1 MPRNPLLAFGALLLA
16 AFLGAAAF
24 ALLQPMLPGS
34 DRAKTEAIVRDYVLS
49 HPEILPE
56 AMQKLQEREVG
67 KAVAAN
73 RSGIETP
80 FAGASAGNP
89 QGDLTLVAYMDYA
102 CGYCRA
108 SLPAIDKLL
117 AKDPKVRVVYREL
130 PILSPGSRTAA
141 EWALAAAQQGKF
153 RPFHTALYAESRLDE
168 AAIQRAAAKAG
179 LDVAQ
184 ARAAAASAPVQQEI
198 ARNIQQAGQLGVTG
212 TPTWVVGDQMLS
224 GAIGYE
230 GLSAAV
236 AKARAAG
243 AASPNVAGA

>member
-16 AFLGAAAF
+16 ALLGAAAF
-24 ALLQPMLPGS
+24 ALLQPLLLPGGA
-34 DRAKTEAIVRDYVLS
+34 DRARTEAIVHDYILS

-67 KAVAAN
+67 KAVDAN
-73 RSGIETP
+73 RVAIETP
-80 FAGASAGNP
+80 FAGAWAGNA
-89 QGDLTLVAYMDYA
+89 QADVTLVAYMDYA

-117 AKDPKVRVVYREL
+117 ESDPKVRIVYREL

-153 RPFHTALYAESRLDE
+153 RPFHAALYAESRLDE

-179 LDVAQ
+179 LDVAAARTAAGSQ
-184 ARAAAASAPVQQEI
+184 AVQQEI
-198 ARNIQQAGQLGVTG
+198 ARNIGQAGQLGITG

-224 GAIGYE
+224 GAVGYDA
-230 GLSAAV
+230 LVAAV
-236 AKARAAG
+236 ARARKAG
-243 AASPNVAGA
+243 

>member
-16 AFLGAAAF
+16 ALLGAAAF
-24 ALLQPMLPGS
+24 ALLQPLLPGS
-34 DRAKTEAIVRDYVLS
+34 DRARTEAIVRDYVLT

-80 FAGASAGNP
+80 FAGAWAGNP
-89 QGDLTLVAYMDYA
+89 QGDVTLVAYMDYA

-108 SLPAIDKLL
+108 SLPAIEKLL
-117 AKDPKVRVVYREL
+117 ADDPKVRIVYREL

-141 EWALAAAQQGKF
+141 EWALAAAEQGKF
-153 RPFHTALYAESRLDE
+153 RPFHAALYAQSGLGED
-168 AAIQRAAAKAG
+168 AI
-179 LDVAQ
+179 
-184 ARAAAASAPVQQEI
+184 ARAAATAGLDIARARTTAGSQAVAQEI
-198 ARNIQQAGQLGVTG
+198 ARNMQQAGQLGVTG
-212 TPTWVVGDQMLS
+212 TPTWVVGNQMLS

-243 AASPNVAGA
+243 